1 MLMKSQL
8 SILFLSLLLIFS
20 CRAEDE
26 SPQTI
31 DQILNIYVKN
41 SAGQDLINP
50 KVKGNY
56 TSVQFLDLLADTD
69 LKPVT
74 GISLSKDKDTI
85 SYIDYAA
92 GAIRLIKDSL
102 SATDKTYYSELVMR
116 LSKTKDTINVVDDN
130 RIRIEYSW
138 TPSRFQVSKM
148 WSGGKL
154 VFTKTEGQPNIV
166 QIVK

>member
-1 MLMKSQL
+1 MKQKISL
-8 SILFLSLLLIFS
+8 IFFSLLILFS
-20 CRAEDE
+20 CRTDDE
-26 SPQTI
+26 SIQVI

-41 SAGQDLINP
+41 NNGQDLINP
-50 KVKGNY
+50 KIKDNY
-56 TSVQFLDLLADTD
+56 TNVQFLDLLADTS
-69 LKPVT
+69 LKPISS
-74 GISLSKDKDTI
+74 ISLLKDKDTV
-85 SYIDYAA
+85 SYIDYTA
-92 GAIRLIKDSL
+92 GAIRLIKDSV

-116 LSKTKDTINVVDDN
+116 LSKTKDTLNIIDDN

-148 WSGGKL
+148 WSDGKL

>member
-1 MLMKSQL
+1 MMKQKISL
-8 SILFLSLLLIFS
+8 IFFSLLMLFA
-20 CRAEDE
+20 CRADDE
-26 SPQTI
+26 SVQTI
-31 DQILNIYVKN
+31 DQILNIYIKN

-50 KVKGNY
+50 KIKDNY

-69 LKPVT
+69 RKPIT
-74 GISLSKDKDTI
+74 SISLLKDKDTV
-85 SYIDYAA
+85 SYIDYTA
-92 GAIRLIKDSL
+92 GAVRLLKDPIS
-102 SATDKTYYSELVMR
+102 TTNKTYYSEFIMR

-154 VFTKTEGQPNIV
+154 VFTKTEGQTNIV